1 MALYVGEVIQ
11 GYPPVSP
18 KNRYKNRYEY
28 DVRVYLSQGEQIITN
43 VRFVGDSD
51 DPDDFTEII
60 LRGSKDNS
68 GKGNQFPSS
77 VEESRLMAGSRVLI
91 AVPGDRPN
99 FFSAFIVGTIPHDK
113 NTAPMNTDKNTLK
126 PAIREENAKPQ
137 YRNKRNGIFQAI
149 DGFGQYRLQYN
160 GLSTVKP
167 NTEPLNTLPTVSDY
181 GQMTIDLLQK
191 SVLRISDSNGQ
202 AIAVDSFNKFISL
215 NNTTT
220 PPKNVYGEAD
230 SLVINE
236 VSGTGTPK
244 GQEVR
249 LDTGGNTL
257 YLRSAGSLMAISENY
272 YAKNDTC
279 KVDSKDV
286 NINDGAGAALKI
298 KGGKVSLGTSSAEVV
313 DLAIQHIDALLQNAP
328 QLVLTV
334 VGPGQLNPAVV
345 TLLTKIKAL
354 LTTIKQ

>member
-1 MALYVGEVIQ
+1 MAIYLGEVIQ

-18 KNRYKNRYEY
+18 RNRYKNRYEY

-43 VRFVGDSD
+43 VRMMGESD

-60 LRGSKDNS
+60 LRGSKDNL

-77 VEESRLMAGSRVLI
+77 VEESRLMAGCRVLI

-99 FFSAFIVGTIPHDK
+99 FFSAFIVGTLPHDK
-113 NTAPMNTDKNTLK
+113 NTAPMNTNKNNLM
-126 PAIREENAKPQ
+126 PSVREENAKPQ
-137 YRNKRNGIFQAI
+137 YRNKRNGIFQSI
-149 DGFGQYRLQYN
+149 DGSGQYRLQYN
-160 GLSTVKP
+160 GLSTIKP
-167 NTEPLNTLPTVSDY
+167 NTDPLNTLPSVSDF
-181 GQMTIDLLQK
+181 GQMTIDMLQK
-191 SVLRISDSNGQ
+191 AILRISDNNGQ
-202 AIAVDSFNKFISL
+202 AIVIDSFGKYISI

-220 PPKNVYGEAD
+220 PPLNTYGKED
-230 SLVINE
+230 TLKINE
-236 VSGTGTPK
+236 SSGTSTPK

-257 YLRSAGSLMAISENY
+257 YLRSVGSLTAISKDY
-272 YAKNDTC
+272 YAKNETC

-286 NINDGAGAALKI
+286 NINDSAGASLKI

-313 DLAIQHIDALLQNAP
+313 DLAIKHIDALLQNAA

-334 VGPGQLNPAVV
+334 VGPGQLNPTVV
-345 TLLTKIKAL
+345 AALTQVKVL

>member
-68 GKGNQFPSS
+68 GKGNRFPSS

-137 YRNKRNGIFQAI
+137 YRNKRN
-149 DGFGQYRLQYN
+149 
-160 GLSTVKP
+160 
-167 NTEPLNTLPTVSDY
+167 
-181 GQMTIDLLQK
+181 
-191 SVLRISDSNGQ
+191 VLR
-202 AIAVDSFNKFISL
+202 
-215 NNTTT
+215 
-220 PPKNVYGEAD
+220 
-230 SLVINE
+230 
-236 VSGTGTPK
+236 
-244 GQEVR
+244 
-249 LDTGGNTL
+249 
-257 YLRSAGSLMAISENY
+257 GS
-272 YAKNDTC
+272 
-279 KVDSKDV
+279 VF
-286 NINDGAGAALKI
+286 G
-298 KGGKVSLGTSSAEVV
+298 
-313 DLAIQHIDALLQNAP
+313 
-328 QLVLTV
+328 LTV
-334 VGPGQLNPAVV
+334 DNP
-345 TLLTKIKAL
+345 LYCNRY
-354 LTTIKQ
+354 